1 MKPVYKLEDG
11 QYAFYLD
18 GECLMK
24 CDEVGLL
31 IDLYTGGVLKHG
43 TPAPVEARFHILHE
57 SFLANGYTR
66 EAEDLVFIKGK
77 FALEDLNKMLSI
89 CDYAGRFY
97 RKHVAP
103 EAGAC
108 VCDGT
113 GEVDSGGSLPWGEF
127 VKVPCTC
134 TVESAALAAGGLA

>member
-1 MKPVYKLEDG
+1 MEPVYKLEDG

-24 CDEVGLL
+24 SEEVGVLV
-31 IDLYTGGVLKHG
+31 DLGTNGRLMHG
-43 TPAPVEARFHILHE
+43 TPEPVEARYRLMRE
-57 SFLANGYTR
+57 SFLAMGYTK
-66 EAEDLVFIKGK
+66 EADELVFFRGK

-108 VCDGT
+108 PCDGT

-127 VKVPCTC
+127 VTVPCSC
-134 TVESAALAAGGLA
+134 AVESAALAAGGLA